1 MTSDAREGDKA
12 TVESKENGALSLS
25 SSSVPIPQLNLLS
38 NAPPPADEGHKAVHG
53 GEGHDGGDDEASG
66 RELIGRREAARRADR
81 YSDMVPPSIAPLDLF
96 VSNFSCEKNS
106 SHHDSPVTAH
116 DGLDPS
122 FKSAFSDSIVSLG
135 HLVSNLSCEMKTP
148 PPHSS
153 SSSSPP
159 PP

>member
-1 MTSDAREGDKA
+1 M
-12 TVESKENGALSLS
+12 
-25 SSSVPIPQLNLLS
+25 Q
-38 NAPPPADEGHKAVHG
+38 
-53 GEGHDGGDDEASG
+53 
-66 RELIGRREAARRADR
+66 IGRREAARRADR

-135 HLVSNLSCEMKTP
+135 LLVSNFSCEFLLLPKLPLWREKMVVIFRP
-148 PPHSS
+148 GRGS
-153 SSSSPP
+153 
-159 PP
+159 